1 MNVTEL
7 TAAVITLR
15 QIDVAPLRRALLM
28 AGEIAFA
35 RDLRYPLN
43 QNGSNTDSS
52 NQHQCHCA
60 GRASSQQSSN
70 VIVLA

>member
-15 QIDVAPLRRALLM
+15 GSVAPLRRALLM

-35 RDLRYPLN
+35 RDSALPLN
-43 QNGSNTDSS
+43 QNGSNTYSS